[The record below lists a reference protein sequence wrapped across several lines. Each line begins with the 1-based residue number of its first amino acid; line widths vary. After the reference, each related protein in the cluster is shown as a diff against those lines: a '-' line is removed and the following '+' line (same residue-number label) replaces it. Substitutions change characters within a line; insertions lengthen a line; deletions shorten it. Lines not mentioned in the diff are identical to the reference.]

1 MLYETWIFGGIND
14 GMVRIIRCRYF
25 ETVWATL
32 MVQSW
37 IYKVGILNC
46 DNRHHGN
53 CILLLARATVLPLSI
68 AYPVWTGIGAVGSI
82 LVGVVLFKDALSPLT
97 WDLLHY

>member
-1 MLYETWIFGGIND
+1 MFVAGI
-14 GMVRIIRCRYF
+14 F

-32 MVQSW
+32 MKYS
-37 IYKVGILNC
+37 
-46 DNRHHGN
+46 HGFTKLGFSIATIVTMAIS
-53 CILLLARATVLPLSI
+53 ILLLARATKSLPLSI

-97 WDLLHY
+97 WGFVALLIIGIVGIKMTTGS